1 MGSPRR
7 LIPTLVRTAMFKVFE
22 YYNKQDGDWV
32 LDTARSG
39 DLSGDV
45 NKWIRQSYA
54 DVQQISAPSVVMY
67 NESPDSRLLI
77 VSLSLTYFSPA
88 EGTEDECRH
97 NGKNVGGVVG
107 AVQPKSAES
116 ASVYKPP
123 ATD

>member
-1 MGSPRR
+1 MGSPGR
-7 LIPTLVRTAMFKVFE
+7 LIPTLVRTATFKVFE

-32 LDTARSG
+32 LDTVRSG

-45 NKWIRQSYA
+45 NKWIRRAYA

-88 EGTEDECRH
+88 EGTEDEYRYDSED
-97 NGKNVGGVVG
+97 VGGVAE
-107 AVQPKSAES
+107 AVQPKSAEG
-116 ASVYKPP
+116 AGIYKPP